1 MCFWIGLLIKIL
13 EEFRSYLFLLTS
25 AAKFMLMSE
34 KQAIKKQMTVDIFK
48 NSGKIIN
55 KIIVSNYLERNL
67 SLIAS
72 MVFSTIGWQTEASEL
87 TTKFSS

>member
-1 MCFWIGLLIKIL
+1 MKLGNQTNFEILDIKIVEPKLNTCL
-13 EEFRSYLFLLTS
+13 ES
-25 AAKFMLMSE
+25 
-34 KQAIKKQMTVDIFK
+34 
-48 NSGKIIN
+48 
-55 KIIVSNYLERNL
+55 NL